1 MDFGVEVCK
10 SLWILTS
17 KWHDNFK
24 VSDFDDFQRGRIQFI
39 GKRLEGWRA
48 KMQGWMKA

>member
-1 MDFGVEVCK
+1 MA
-10 SLWILTS
+10 LWLYFL
-17 KWHDNFK
+17 DC
-24 VSDFDDFQRGRIQFI
+24 VDMQRGKTQFI